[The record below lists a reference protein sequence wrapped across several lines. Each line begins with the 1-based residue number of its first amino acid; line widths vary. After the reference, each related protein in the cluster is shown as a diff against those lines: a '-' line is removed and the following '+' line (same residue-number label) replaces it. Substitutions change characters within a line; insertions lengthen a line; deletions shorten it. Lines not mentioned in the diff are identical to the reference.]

1 MKKNYL
7 MLAAAGLFLFS
18 ACSNDEDIT
27 KGIETDNS
35 VQELVLKVASSGDGL
50 VTRAGRPLYSSAAA
64 QNIEKVTLI
73 IYDKTDL
80 NAIKKVTSIN
90 TWMIT
95 SSEYTTNG
103 HGRQHTISFKGDDK
117 LAAGTYS
124 VFATGYTTTGSAYTF
139 NPTLPSSATGN
150 FATQAVTTSD
160 EAEEIFAGEIAELTV
175 NADKSFNVTTG
186 GKENVLTLHRQVA
199 GSFGY
204 FINVPAAVDGRDAA
218 SIRLVATGK
227 NLKAKFENF
236 NSAFTD
242 NTSSNIK
249 HIVNGETS
257 ATVNAKFAATAA
269 TSGADDAHIV
279 YSIALSDWFTAGGTG
294 NKLDSNGDGILNN
307 DDTWKNTALSGYH
320 GVKGA
325 VFAGKF
331 VIPFALAFGEN
342 TMELQLLDAS
352 GNIIKYWGVSIPS
365 ADVATGKSI
374 PEVND
379 ESASIFNVV
388 RNHMYNIGVKI
399 SDGTTDPENPTPGTE
414 DPEDLSKGQDIILKV
429 NDNWEAL
436 HQLELD

>member
-64 QNIEKVTLI
+64 QKIDKVTLI
-73 IYDKTDL
+73 IYDKTDPKE
-80 NAIKKVTSIN
+80 IKKVSSID
-90 TWMIT
+90 TWMT
-95 SSEYTTNG
+95 ASAEYSTNG

-124 VFATGYTTTGSAYTF
+124 VFAVGYTTTGSAYTF
-139 NPTLPSSATGN
+139 NPTLPTSATGT
-150 FATQAVTTSD
+150 FSAQAVTTTN

-175 NADKSFNVTTG
+175 NADKSFNITTT
-186 GKENVLTLHRQVA
+186 GKENALTLHRQVA

-204 FINVPAAVDGRDAA
+204 FINIPAAVDGKDAA

-236 NSAFTD
+236 NSAFTEAD
-242 NTSSNIK
+242 ADVQY
-249 HIVNGETS
+249 IVNGETS
-257 ATVNAKFAATAA
+257 AAENAKFAATAA
-269 TSGADDAHIV
+269 TSGANDAHVV
-279 YSIALSDWFTAGGTG
+279 YSIALSEWFTAGGTTG
-294 NKLDSNGDGILNN
+294 KLDSNGDGFLNKE
-307 DDTWKNTALSGYH
+307 DTWKNESLAGYH

-331 VIPFALAFGEN
+331 VIPFALSTGN
-342 TMELQLLDAS
+342 KTMELQLLDGTGA
-352 GNIIKYWGVSIPS
+352 IIKHWGVSIPT
-365 ADVATGKSI
+365 ADVATGKSS

-379 ESASIFNVV
+379 ESPSIFNVV
-388 RNHMYNIGVKI
+388 RNHMYNIGVKV

>member
-7 MLAAAGLFLFS
+7 MLAAAGLFLFT

-27 KGIETDNS
+27 KEIESDNS
-35 VQELVLKVASSGDGL
+35 AQELVLKVASSGDGL

-64 QNIEKVTLI
+64 QEIDKVTLI
-73 IYDKTDL
+73 IYDKT
-80 NAIKKVTSIN
+80 AKTIKKVSPID
-90 TWMIT
+90 TWMTT
-95 SSEYTTNG
+95 SAEYTTNG
-103 HGRQHTISFKGDDK
+103 HGRQQTITFKGTDK
-117 LAAGTYS
+117 LDAGTYS
-124 VFATGYTTTGSAYTF
+124 VFAVGYTSTGSAYTF
-139 NPTLPSSATGN
+139 EPTLPTSATGN
-150 FATQAVTTSD
+150 FSSQAVTTTN
-160 EAEEIFAGEIAELTV
+160 EAEEIFAGEIAELKV
-175 NADKSFNVTTG
+175 NDDKSFNVTTG
-186 GKENVLTLHRQVA
+186 GTENVLTLHRQVA

-204 FINVPAAVDGRDAA
+204 FTNIPAAVDGKDAA

-227 NLKAKFENF
+227 NLKVKFENF

-242 NTSSNIK
+242 NASGNIK

-257 ATVNAKFAATAA
+257 ATANAKFAASTG
-269 TSGADDAHIV
+269 TDDAYTV
-279 YSIALSDWFTAGGTG
+279 YSITLSDWFTAGGAN
-294 NKLDSNGDGILNN
+294 NKLDVNGDGVLNSS
-307 DDTWKNTALSGYH
+307 DTWKNEVLTNYH

-331 VIPFALAFGEN
+331 VIPFALATGKN

-352 GNIIKYWGVSIPS
+352 GAIIKHWGVSIPIG
-365 ADVATGKSI
+365 DVASGKSV

-399 SDGTTDPENPTPGTE
+399 SDGTTDPENPVPDVDE
-414 DPEDLSKGQDIILKV
+414 PEDLSKGQNIILKV

-436 HQLELD
+436 HQMVID

>member
-7 MLAAAGLFLFS
+7 MLAVAGLTMFS

-27 KGIETDNS
+27 KGIEADNS

-73 IYDKTDL
+73 IYDKTNP
-80 NAIKKVTSIN
+80 NAIKKVTSID
-90 TWMIT
+90 TWMT
-95 SSEYTTNG
+95 ASSEYTTNG
-103 HGRQHTISFKGDDK
+103 HGRQHTISFKGNDK
-117 LAAGTYS
+117 LDAGTYS

-139 NPTLPSSATGN
+139 APALPTSATGN
-150 FATQAVTTSD
+150 FAAQAVTTSD
-160 EAEEIFAGEIAELTV
+160 EAEEVFAGEIAELKV

-204 FINVPAAVDGRDAA
+204 FINVPAAVDGTDAA

-242 NTSSNIK
+242 NTSGNIK

-257 ATVNAKFAATAA
+257 ATANAKFAAT
-269 TSGADDAHIV
+269 TGVNNDAHVV
-279 YSIALSDWFTAGGTG
+279 YSITLSDWFTAGGDG
-294 NKLDSNGDGILNN
+294 KLDSNGDGILDKN
-307 DDTWKNTALSGYH
+307 DTWKNEILPEYH

-331 VIPFALAFGEN
+331 VIPFALATSN
-342 TMELQLLDAS
+342 KTMELQLLDAS
-352 GNIIKYWGVSIPS
+352 GNIIKHWGVSIPA
-365 ADVATGKSI
+365 ADVATGKNS

-379 ESASIFNVV
+379 VSASIFNVV

-399 SDGTTDPENPTPGTE
+399 SDGTTDPENPNPGVE
-414 DPEDLSKGQDIILKV
+414 EPEDLSKGQNIILKV

>member
-7 MLAAAGLFLFS
+7 MLAVAGLFLFS

-27 KGIETDNS
+27 KGIDTDNS

-64 QNIEKVTLI
+64 QNIDKVTLI
-73 IYDKTDL
+73 IYDKADPK
-80 NAIKKVTSIN
+80 AIKKVSSID
-90 TWMIT
+90 TWMT
-95 SSEYTTNG
+95 ASAEYSTNG

-124 VFATGYTTTGSAYTF
+124 VFAVGYTTTGSAYTF
-139 NPTLPSSATGN
+139 SPVLPSSATGN
-150 FATQAVTTSD
+150 FSAQAVTTTD

-175 NADKSFNVTTG
+175 NADKSFNITTA

-204 FINVPAAVDGRDAA
+204 FINIPAAVDGKDAA
-218 SIRLVATGK
+218 SIRLIARGK

-236 NSAFTD
+236 NSAFTEAGT
-242 NTSSNIK
+242 NVQY
-249 HIVNGETS
+249 IVNGETA
-257 ATVNAKFAATAA
+257 ATANAKFAATATA
-269 TSGADDAHIV
+269 GADDAHVV
-279 YSIALSDWFTAGGTG
+279 YSITLSDWFTAGGAN

-307 DDTWKNTALSGYH
+307 SDTWKNTALSGYH

-331 VIPFALAFGEN
+331 VIPFALSTGN
-342 TMELQLLDAS
+342 KTMELQLLDDA
-352 GNIIKYWGVSIPS
+352 GNIIKHWGVSIPS
-365 ADVATGKSI
+365 ADVASGKQT

-379 ESASIFNVV
+379 ETASIFNVV

-399 SDGTTDPENPTPGTE
+399 SDGTTDPENPDPGKE